1 MRRSIVLAV
10 LLAGCS
16 STPPPPK
23 EVAKPEP
30 PPTIQAENPEW
41 AKIAEEAMKGRP
53 LAEQQ
58 RMAEAEQHFTLA
70 LAWFNRGDFDK
81 AREAAQAAVQVWP
94 EHLSARQLL
103 SDVGEIISG
112 NPPLFRRGGNPELN
126 VARVTV
132 EQSRLEIENH
142 LLQGKRFLDA
152 QLYTSAVREFENAEF
167 KIRNMPYDLKAMN
180 DLLPGLKELKA
191 RAKSSL
197 KE

>member
-1 MRRSIVLAV
+1 MPTSPR
-10 LLAGCS
+10 
-16 STPPPPK
+16 
-23 EVAKPEP
+23 EFAKPEA
-30 PPTIQAENPEW
+30 PPTIQAANPEW
-41 AKIAEEAMKGRP
+41 AKIAEEAMKGHP

-58 RMAEAEQHFTLA
+58 RMVESEQHFTLA

-81 AREAAQAAVQVWP
+81 AREAAQAAIQVWP
-94 EHLSARQLL
+94 EHLSARRLL
-103 SDVGEIISG
+103 SEVGEIISG
-112 NPPLFRRGGNPELN
+112 NPVLFRRGGNPELN

-152 QLYTSAVREFENAEF
+152 QLYTNALREFENAEF
-167 KIRNMPYDLKAMN
+167 KIRNMPYELKAMN

-197 KE
+197 RN